1 MSIFLDEE
9 ENELINFE
17 NLEILDLFEDDSEIE
32 SAECID
38 INSDKKKIILI
49 KMRNIEKTNDSSNKK
64 NSNKSKSQKK
74 DDDKEEIHEVKYNLY
89 LGLFRDC
96 VPAIEECKEII
107 KNRNLVG
114 QRVIIQKVEM
124 NKEQKIFHPKK
135 YIFIPPNGKK
145 ELLFEIEENKVL
157 KIKKGE
163 NITMELGTK
172 NGENF
177 QKEKDLIEFDNI
189 NGPDIENKIT
199 TMKNEKSSKNK
210 ESPIDNST
218 TINSEYISLNN
229 DNQKNKININLDK
242 KDESSESIK
251 SELGIGAKS
260 DNNNSKNS
268 NNSILSRIDYS
279 SENELE
285 QGKLFYDVI
294 ENETKYMKY
303 SYFDSFKKE
312 IDGIYYHHSGINL
325 GIGRKELNLDKYK
338 NYQEFEKDYNSGDNN
353 NDLHGY
359 IIMKNFDETKI
370 DAPFIIEIKAGFDFI
385 KLLKQIKKAAKYVN
399 NMKNCNCDLPKYFIG
414 ILCSFNE
421 YNVMGQFN
429 QLNTLYNG
437 SDSEDKAQSKLFQH
451 IIKIINLHNINFVI
465 AVIKDGKINGY
476 DLGEEDYDID
486 FDEKRYIRVDLG
498 YMYKTINKNPEPN
511 NSKNLNEK
519 IKTVS
524 NNFSKVYKTFNKY
537 KTIEIPFI
545 EKIEKD
551 KKIEELEQN
560 LKNSEGTK
568 QNKDNLIKEESKIE
582 EKKNYEE
589 EMMKIEEERK
599 KMREEEM
606 MKIEEERKKMREEE
620 KKMKKMRE
628 EEEKKIKKMREEE
641 EKKIKKMREEEM
653 MKIEEERK
661 KMREEEMMKIEEER
675 KKMREE
681 EMMKIEEERKK
692 MHEEEEKKAK
702 EDRAKNEQDSE
713 HNEEKK

>member
-1 MSIFLDEE
+1 MSIFLEEE
-9 ENELINFE
+9 ENELVNFE

-135 YIFIPPNGKK
+135 YIFIPPNGNK
-145 ELLFEIEENKVL
+145 ELLFEIEKNKVL
-157 KIKKGE
+157 KIKKDE

-172 NGENF
+172 DGEEF
-177 QKEKDLIEFDNI
+177 KKEKDLIEFDDI
-189 NGPDIENKIT
+189 TGPDIVNQIT

-210 ESPIDNST
+210 ESPLENST
-218 TINSEYISLNN
+218 TINSEY
-229 DNQKNKININLDK
+229 DNQQNKININLDK
-242 KDESSESIK
+242 KDESSESK
-251 SELGIGAKS
+251 NSELGIGAKS

-268 NNSILSRIDYS
+268 NNSKLSRLDYS

-294 ENETKYMKY
+294 ENGTKYMKY
-303 SYFDSFKKE
+303 SYLDSFKKE
-312 IDGIYYHHSGINL
+312 IDGIYYHHSDINL
-325 GIGRKELNLDKYK
+325 GIGKKELNLDKYK
-338 NYQEFEKDYNSGDNN
+338 KYQEFEEDYNSGDNN

-370 DAPFIIEIKAGFDFI
+370 PKDTPFIIEIKAGFDFI

-399 NMKNCNCDLPKYFIG
+399 NMKNCSSQLPKYFIG
-414 ILCSFNE
+414 ILCSFNK

-437 SDSEDKAQSKLFQH
+437 SDPEDKAKSKLLKH
-451 IIKIINLHNINFVI
+451 ITKIINLHQINFVI

-476 DLGEEDYDID
+476 DLGEEDYDIL
-486 FDEKRYIRVDLG
+486 FDEKKFTRIELG

-511 NSKNLNEK
+511 NSNKLNEK

-524 NNFSKVYKTFNKY
+524 NNFSKVYKTLNKS
-537 KTIEIPFI
+537 KTIEIPYL

-551 KKIEELEQN
+551 KKIEELEQK

-568 QNKDNLIKEESKIE
+568 QNKDILIKEENKIE

-589 EMMKIEEERK
+589 EMK
-599 KMREEEM
+599 
-606 MKIEEERKKMREEE
+606 KIEEERKKMREEE
-620 KKMKKMRE
+620 KKMKKML
-628 EEEKKIKKMREEE
+628 EEK
-641 EKKIKKMREEEM
+641 EK
-653 MKIEEERK
+653 KIEEERK
-661 KMREEEMMKIEEER
+661 KMREEEEKKMKKMLEKEEKKMKKMFEEKMKKIEEETKKKLEEEMKKIEEER

-681 EMMKIEEERKK
+681 K
-692 MHEEEEKKAK
+692 EKKAK

-713 HNEEKK
+713 LHEEKK

>member
-1 MSIFLDEE
+1 MSIFLEEE
-9 ENELINFE
+9 ENELVNFE

-38 INSDKKKIILI
+38 INNDKKKIILI
-49 KMRNIEKTNDSSNKK
+49 KMRNIEKTNNSTNKK
-64 NSNKSKSQKK
+64 NSKKSKSQKK
-74 DDDKEEIHEVKYNLY
+74 DDDEEEIHELKYNLY

-135 YIFIPPNGKK
+135 YIFIPPNGNK
-145 ELLFEIEENKVL
+145 ELLFEIEKNKVL
-157 KIKKGE
+157 KIKKDE

-172 NGENF
+172 DGEEF
-177 QKEKDLIEFDNI
+177 KKEKDLIEFDDI
-189 NGPDIENKIT
+189 TGPDIVNQIT

-210 ESPIDNST
+210 ESPLENST
-218 TINSEYISLNN
+218 TINSEY
-229 DNQKNKININLDK
+229 DNQQNKININLDK
-242 KDESSESIK
+242 KDESSESK
-251 SELGIGAKS
+251 NSELGIGAKS

-268 NNSILSRIDYS
+268 NNSKLSRLDYS

-285 QGKLFYDVI
+285 QGKLFY
-294 ENETKYMKY
+294 MKY
-303 SYFDSFKKE
+303 SYLDSFKKE
-312 IDGIYYHHSGINL
+312 IDGIYYHHSDINL
-325 GIGRKELNLDKYK
+325 GIGKKELNLDKYK
-338 NYQEFEKDYNSGDNN
+338 KYQEFEEDYNSGDNN

-370 DAPFIIEIKAGFDFI
+370 PKDTPFIIEIKAGFDFI

-399 NMKNCNCDLPKYFIG
+399 NMKNCSSQLPKYFIG
-414 ILCSFNE
+414 ILCSFNK

-437 SDSEDKAQSKLFQH
+437 SDPEDKAKSKLLKH
-451 IIKIINLHNINFVI
+451 ITKIINLHQINFVI

-476 DLGEEDYDID
+476 DLGEEDYDIL
-486 FDEKRYIRVDLG
+486 FDEKKFTRIELG

-511 NSKNLNEK
+511 NSNKLNEK

-524 NNFSKVYKTFNKY
+524 NNFSKVYKTLNKS
-537 KTIEIPFI
+537 KTIEIPYL

-551 KKIEELEQN
+551 KKIEELEQK

-568 QNKDNLIKEESKIE
+568 QNKDILIKEENKIE

-589 EMMKIEEERK
+589 EMK
-599 KMREEEM
+599 
-606 MKIEEERKKMREEE
+606 KIEEERKKMREEE
-620 KKMKKMRE
+620 KKMKKML
-628 EEEKKIKKMREEE
+628 EEK
-641 EKKIKKMREEEM
+641 EK
-653 MKIEEERK
+653 KIEEERK
-661 KMREEEMMKIEEER
+661 KMREEEEKKMKKMLEKEEKKMKKMFEEKMKKIEEETKKKLEEEMKKIEEER

-681 EMMKIEEERKK
+681 K
-692 MHEEEEKKAK
+692 EKKAK

-713 HNEEKK
+713 LHEEKK

>member
-1 MSIFLDEE
+1 MSIFLEEE
-9 ENELINFE
+9 ENELVNFE

-38 INSDKKKIILI
+38 INNDKKKIILI
-49 KMRNIEKTNDSSNKK
+49 KMRNIEKTNNSTNKK
-64 NSNKSKSQKK
+64 NSKKSKSQKK
-74 DDDKEEIHEVKYNLY
+74 DDDEEEIHELKYNLY

-135 YIFIPPNGKK
+135 YIFIPPNGNK
-145 ELLFEIEENKVL
+145 ELLFEIEKNKVL
-157 KIKKGE
+157 KIKKDE

-172 NGENF
+172 DGEEF
-177 QKEKDLIEFDNI
+177 KKEKDLIEFDDI
-189 NGPDIENKIT
+189 TGPDIVNQIT

-210 ESPIDNST
+210 ESPLENST
-218 TINSEYISLNN
+218 TINSEY
-229 DNQKNKININLDK
+229 DNQQNKININLDK
-242 KDESSESIK
+242 KDESSESK
-251 SELGIGAKS
+251 NSELGIGAKS

-268 NNSILSRIDYS
+268 NNSKLSRLDYS

-294 ENETKYMKY
+294 ENGTKYMKY
-303 SYFDSFKKE
+303 SYLDSFKKE
-312 IDGIYYHHSGINL
+312 IDGIYYHHSDINL
-325 GIGRKELNLDKYK
+325 GIGKKELNLDKYK
-338 NYQEFEKDYNSGDNN
+338 KYQEFEEDYNSGDNN

-370 DAPFIIEIKAGFDFI
+370 PKDTPFIIEIKAGFDFI

-399 NMKNCNCDLPKYFIG
+399 NMKNCSSQLPKYFIG
-414 ILCSFNE
+414 ILCSFNK

-437 SDSEDKAQSKLFQH
+437 SDPEDKAKSKLLKH
-451 IIKIINLHNINFVI
+451 ITKIINLHQINFVI

-476 DLGEEDYDID
+476 DLGEEDYDIL
-486 FDEKRYIRVDLG
+486 FDEKKFTRIELG

-511 NSKNLNEK
+511 NSNKLNEK

-524 NNFSKVYKTFNKY
+524 NNFSKVYKTLNKS
-537 KTIEIPFI
+537 KTIEIPYL

-551 KKIEELEQN
+551 KKIEELEQK

-568 QNKDNLIKEESKIE
+568 QNKDILIKEENKIE

-589 EMMKIEEERK
+589 EMK
-599 KMREEEM
+599 
-606 MKIEEERKKMREEE
+606 KIEEERKKMREEE
-620 KKMKKMRE
+620 KKMKKML
-628 EEEKKIKKMREEE
+628 EEK
-641 EKKIKKMREEEM
+641 EK
-653 MKIEEERK
+653 KIEEERK
-661 KMREEEMMKIEEER
+661 KMREEEEKKMKKMLEKEEKKMKKMFEEKMKKIEEETKKKLEEEMKKIEEER

-681 EMMKIEEERKK
+681 K
-692 MHEEEEKKAK
+692 EKKAK

-713 HNEEKK
+713 LHEEKK

>member
-1 MSIFLDEE
+1 MSIFLEEE
-9 ENELINFE
+9 ENELVNFE

-38 INSDKKKIILI
+38 INNDKKKIILI
-49 KMRNIEKTNDSSNKK
+49 KMRNIEKTNNSTNKK
-64 NSNKSKSQKK
+64 NSKKSKSQKK
-74 DDDKEEIHEVKYNLY
+74 DDDEEEIHELKYNLY

-135 YIFIPPNGKK
+135 YIFIPPNGNK
-145 ELLFEIEENKVL
+145 ELLFEIEKNKVL
-157 KIKKGE
+157 KITKDE

-172 NGENF
+172 DGEEF
-177 QKEKDLIEFDNI
+177 KKEKDLIEFDDI
-189 NGPDIENKIT
+189 TGPDIVNQIT

-210 ESPIDNST
+210 ESPLENST
-218 TINSEYISLNN
+218 TINSEY
-229 DNQKNKININLDK
+229 DNQQNKININLDK
-242 KDESSESIK
+242 KDESSESK
-251 SELGIGAKS
+251 NSELGIGAKS

-268 NNSILSRIDYS
+268 NNSKLSRLDYS
-279 SENELE
+279 SENEFE
-285 QGKLFYDVI
+285 QGNLFYDLI
-294 ENETKYMKY
+294 ENGTKYMKY
-303 SYFDSFKKE
+303 SYLDSFKKE
-312 IDGIYYHHSGINL
+312 IDGIYYHHSDINL
-325 GIGRKELNLDKYK
+325 GIGKKELNLDKYK
-338 NYQEFEKDYNSGDNN
+338 KYQEFEEDYNSGDNN

-370 DAPFIIEIKAGFDFI
+370 PKDTPFIIEIKAGFDFI

-399 NMKNCNCDLPKYFIG
+399 NMKNCSSQLPKYFIG
-414 ILCSFNE
+414 ILCSFNK

-437 SDSEDKAQSKLFQH
+437 SDPEDKAKSKLLKH
-451 IIKIINLHNINFVI
+451 ITKIINLHQINFVI

-476 DLGEEDYDID
+476 DLGEEDYDIL
-486 FDEKRYIRVDLG
+486 FDEKKFTRIELG

-511 NSKNLNEK
+511 NSNKLNEK

-524 NNFSKVYKTFNKY
+524 NNFSKVYKTLNKS
-537 KTIEIPFI
+537 KTIEIPYL

-551 KKIEELEQN
+551 KKIEELEQK

-568 QNKDNLIKEESKIE
+568 QNKDILIKEENKIE

-589 EMMKIEEERK
+589 EMK
-599 KMREEEM
+599 
-606 MKIEEERKKMREEE
+606 KIEEERKKMREEE
-620 KKMKKMRE
+620 KKMKKML
-628 EEEKKIKKMREEE
+628 EEK
-641 EKKIKKMREEEM
+641 EK
-653 MKIEEERK
+653 KIEEERK
-661 KMREEEMMKIEEER
+661 KMREEEEKKMKKMLEKEEKKMKKMFEEKMKKIEEETKKKLEEEMKKIEEER

-681 EMMKIEEERKK
+681 K
-692 MHEEEEKKAK
+692 EKKAK

-713 HNEEKK
+713 LHEEKK

>member
-1 MSIFLDEE
+1 MSILLDEE
-9 ENELINFE
+9 ENELINFQ
-17 NLEILDLFEDDSEIE
+17 NLEILDLFEDDSEFE

-38 INSDKKKIILI
+38 INNDKKKIILI
-49 KMRNIEKTNDSSNKK
+49 KIKNIEKTNSSTNKK
-64 NSNKSKSQKK
+64 NSIKSKSQKK
-74 DDDKEEIHEVKYNLY
+74 DDDKEEIHELKYNLY

-96 VPAIEECKEII
+96 VPAIEEYKEII

-124 NKEQKIFHPKK
+124 NKEQTIFHPKK

-157 KIKKGE
+157 KIKKDE

-172 NGENF
+172 DGENF
-177 QKEKDLIEFDNI
+177 KKEKDLIEFDEMT
-189 NGPDIENKIT
+189 GPDIANKIT

-210 ESPIDNST
+210 ESPLENST
-218 TINSEYISLNN
+218 NINSEYISLNN
-229 DNQKNKININLDK
+229 DNQQNKININLDK
-242 KDESSESIK
+242 KDESSERIK

-268 NNSILSRIDYS
+268 KETNNSKLSRIDYS
-279 SENELE
+279 SETELE

-294 ENETKYMKY
+294 ENQTKYMKY

-325 GIGRKELNLDKYK
+325 RIGNKELNLDKYK
-338 NYQEFEKDYNSGDNN
+338 NYQDFEKDYNSGDNN

-359 IIMKNFDETKI
+359 IIMKNFDETI
-370 DAPFIIEIKAGFDFI
+370 IPNNTPFIIEIKAGFDFI

-399 NMKNCNCDLPKYFIG
+399 NMKNCSSQLPKYIIG

-429 QLNTLYNG
+429 QLNSLYNG
-437 SDSEDKAQSKLFQH
+437 SDSEDKAKSKLLDH
-451 IIKIINLHNINFVI
+451 ITKIINLHKIKFVI

-476 DLGEEDYDID
+476 NLGEEDYDID
-486 FDEKRYIRVDLG
+486 FDKKKYIRIDLG

-511 NSKNLNEK
+511 DSKILNEK
-519 IKTVS
+519 IETVS
-524 NNFSKVYKTFNKY
+524 NNFSKVYKTFNKL

-551 KKIEELEQN
+551 KKIEELEQK

-568 QNKDNLIKEESKIE
+568 QNKDNLIKEENKIE
-582 EKKNYEE
+582 EKRNYEE
-589 EMMKIEEERK
+589 EMMK
-599 KMREEEM
+599 
-606 MKIEEERKKMREEE
+606 KIEEERKKIEEE
-620 KKMKKMRE
+620 RK
-628 EEEKKIKKMREEE
+628 
-641 EKKIKKMREEEM
+641 
-653 MKIEEERK
+653 KIEEERK
-661 KMREEEMMKIEEER
+661 KIEERE
-675 KKMREE
+675 KM
-681 EMMKIEEERKK
+681 IEEK
-692 MHEEEEKKAK
+692 EKKAK

-713 HNEEKK
+713 HH

>member
-1 MSIFLDEE
+1 MSIFLEEE
-9 ENELINFE
+9 ENELVNFE

-38 INSDKKKIILI
+38 INNDKKKIILI
-49 KMRNIEKTNDSSNKK
+49 KMRNIEKTNNSTNKK
-64 NSNKSKSQKK
+64 NSKKSKSQKK
-74 DDDKEEIHEVKYNLY
+74 DDEEEEEIHELKYNLY

-135 YIFIPPNGKK
+135 YIFIPPNGNK
-145 ELLFEIEENKVL
+145 ELLFEIEKNKVL
-157 KIKKGE
+157 KITKDE

-172 NGENF
+172 DGEEF
-177 QKEKDLIEFDNI
+177 KKEKDLIEFDDI
-189 NGPDIENKIT
+189 TGPDIVNQIT

-210 ESPIDNST
+210 ESPLENST
-218 TINSEYISLNN
+218 TINSEY
-229 DNQKNKININLDK
+229 DNQQNKININLDK
-242 KDESSESIK
+242 KDESSESK
-251 SELGIGAKS
+251 NSELGIGAKS

-268 NNSILSRIDYS
+268 NNSKLSRLDYS

-294 ENETKYMKY
+294 ENGTKYMKY
-303 SYFDSFKKE
+303 SYLDSFKKE
-312 IDGIYYHHSGINL
+312 IDGIYYHHSDINL
-325 GIGRKELNLDKYK
+325 GIGKKELNLDKYK
-338 NYQEFEKDYNSGDNN
+338 KYQEFEEDYNSGDNN

-370 DAPFIIEIKAGFDFI
+370 PKDTPFIIEIKAGFDFI

-399 NMKNCNCDLPKYFIG
+399 NMKNCSSQLPKYFIG
-414 ILCSFNE
+414 ILCSFNK
-421 YNVMGQFN
+421 YNIMGQFN

-437 SDSEDKAQSKLFQH
+437 SDPEDKANSKLLNH
-451 IIKIINLHNINFVI
+451 ITKIINLHQINFVI

-476 DLGEEDYDID
+476 DLGEEDYDIL
-486 FDEKRYIRVDLG
+486 FDGKKYIRIDLG

-511 NSKNLNEK
+511 DSNKLNEK
-519 IKTVS
+519 IKSVS
-524 NNFSKVYKTFNKY
+524 NNFAKVYKTFNKL

-551 KKIEELEQN
+551 KKIKELEQK

-568 QNKDNLIKEESKIE
+568 QNKDNLIKEENKIE
-582 EKKNYEE
+582 EKKNYEEEMKKIEEERKKMLEEEKKRKKMLEE

-599 KMREEEM
+599 KMSEEE
-606 MKIEEERKKMREEE
+606 KKRKKIREEEE
-620 KKMKKMRE
+620 KKMKKMFE
-628 EEEKKIKKMREEE
+628 DQMIKL
-641 EKKIKKMREEEM
+641 
-653 MKIEEERK
+653 EEERK
-661 KMREEEMMKIEEER
+661 KMHEEEKKR
-675 KKMREE
+675 KKMFEDQ
-681 EMMKIEEERKK
+681 MKKIEEERKK
-692 MHEEEEKKAK
+692 MHEEEMKKK

-713 HNEEKK
+713 YHKEKK

>member
-1 MSIFLDEE
+1 MSIFLEEE
-9 ENELINFE
+9 ENELVNFE

-38 INSDKKKIILI
+38 INNDKKKIILI
-49 KMRNIEKTNDSSNKK
+49 KMRNIEKTNNSTNKK
-64 NSNKSKSQKK
+64 NSKKSKSQKK
-74 DDDKEEIHEVKYNLY
+74 DDDEEEIHELKYNLY

-135 YIFIPPNGKK
+135 YIFIPPNGNK
-145 ELLFEIEENKVL
+145 ELLFEIEKNKVL
-157 KIKKGE
+157 KITKDE

-172 NGENF
+172 DGEEF
-177 QKEKDLIEFDNI
+177 KKEKDLIEFDDI
-189 NGPDIENKIT
+189 TGPDIVNQIT

-210 ESPIDNST
+210 ESPLENST
-218 TINSEYISLNN
+218 TINSEY
-229 DNQKNKININLDK
+229 DNQQNKININLDK
-242 KDESSESIK
+242 KDESSESK
-251 SELGIGAKS
+251 NSELGIGAKS

-268 NNSILSRIDYS
+268 NNSKLSRLDYS

-294 ENETKYMKY
+294 ENGTKYMKY
-303 SYFDSFKKE
+303 SYLDSFKKE
-312 IDGIYYHHSGINL
+312 IDGIYYHHSDINL
-325 GIGRKELNLDKYK
+325 GIGKKELNLDKYK
-338 NYQEFEKDYNSGDNN
+338 KYQEFEEDYNSGDNN

-370 DAPFIIEIKAGFDFI
+370 PKDTPFIIEIKAGFDFI

-399 NMKNCNCDLPKYFIG
+399 NMKNCSSQLPKYFIG
-414 ILCSFNE
+414 ILCSFNK

-437 SDSEDKAQSKLFQH
+437 SDPEDKAKSKLLKH
-451 IIKIINLHNINFVI
+451 ITKIINLHQINFVI

-476 DLGEEDYDID
+476 DLGEEDYDIL
-486 FDEKRYIRVDLG
+486 FDEKKFTRIELG

-511 NSKNLNEK
+511 NSNKLNEK

-524 NNFSKVYKTFNKY
+524 NNFSKVYKTLNKS
-537 KTIEIPFI
+537 KTIEIPYL

-551 KKIEELEQN
+551 KKIEELEQK

-568 QNKDNLIKEESKIE
+568 QNKDILIKEENKIE

-589 EMMKIEEERK
+589 EMK
-599 KMREEEM
+599 
-606 MKIEEERKKMREEE
+606 KIEEERKKMREEE
-620 KKMKKMRE
+620 KKMKKML
-628 EEEKKIKKMREEE
+628 EEK
-641 EKKIKKMREEEM
+641 EK
-653 MKIEEERK
+653 KIEEERK
-661 KMREEEMMKIEEER
+661 KMREEEEKKMKKMLEKEEKKMKKMFEEKMKKIEEETKKKLEEEMKKIEEER

-681 EMMKIEEERKK
+681 K
-692 MHEEEEKKAK
+692 EKKAK

-713 HNEEKK
+713 LHEEKK